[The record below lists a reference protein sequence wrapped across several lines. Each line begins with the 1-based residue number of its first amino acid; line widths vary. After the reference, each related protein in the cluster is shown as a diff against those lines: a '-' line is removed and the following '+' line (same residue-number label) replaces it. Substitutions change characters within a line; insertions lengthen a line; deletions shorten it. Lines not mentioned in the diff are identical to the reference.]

1 MVTQVNDRGKIFT
14 QVINKR
20 PVDVIIHTLLHKITG
35 KIYLV
40 PENRVIDELNSDS
53 QFLAVTDS
61 QIFSLDGKK
70 LYTSAFLSVNCDQ
83 ILWVLPIEE
92 INRE

>member
-20 PVDVIIHTLLHKITG
+20 PVDVVIHTLLHKITG

-40 PENRVIDELNSDS
+40 PENRVIDELK
-53 QFLAVTDS
+53 F
-61 QIFSLDGKK
+61 
-70 LYTSAFLSVNCDQ
+70 
-83 ILWVLPIEE
+83 
-92 INRE
+92 